1 MEIQSKLRILALA
14 AMVSIAPSAWADIS
28 VSHAEG
34 VWEVSATGEPLSDV
48 LASIQS
54 EVGFRLV
61 GADRLIDDNPVNAEL
76 SGSLNDVLAR
86 LLDGFDYALVYGE
99 TPETEN
105 QLQRVVLLSGR
116 SGDAPDESQRLSVE
130 RLPSELTDEDG
141 ERVSNLL
148 ARQVQPLI
156 DAESDTSDAGIGN
169 NASLSAA
176 PAAPSTAPATSS
188 GDDYELDPETQAALA
203 EATRRAQQDLQALV
217 NALQAAENND
227 NN

>member
-1 MEIQSKLRILALA
+1 MDIQSKFRVSVLTATLLFMPA
-14 AMVSIAPSAWADIS
+14 AMADIS
-28 VSHAEG
+28 ISQSDD
-34 VWEVSATGEPLSDV
+34 VWQVSATGEPLSEV
-48 LASIQS
+48 LASIQA
-54 EVGFRLV
+54 EAGFRLV
-61 GADRLIDDNPVNAEL
+61 GAGRLIDDEPVTTEL
-76 SGSLNDVLAR
+76 SGSLGDVLVR

-99 TPETEN
+99 TPETED

-116 SGDAPDESQRLSVE
+116 TGDAPDESQRLSVE

-141 ERVSNLL
+141 ERVSDLL

-156 DAESDTSDAGIGN
+156 DAESGATGAGVGE
-169 NASLSAA
+169 NASLSAE

-217 NALQAAENND
+217 NALQAAEDNGNN
-227 NN
+227 